1 MAAGVAGRRRSTTA
15 AKPELE
21 GVRGAPGEVERVPYE
36 DAAARQWRPVLEVVE
51 HVMVFDGGRV
61 APLPRVGGVDT
72 SGGGTGEVR
81 EERARAVAPD
91 QGHEEWAAMA
101 AAVVATTPAAA
112 GGAEHRGVEAA
123 AGDCEW
129 RRRPW
134 QAAVLVREGI
144 PDDEVV
150 A

>member
-1 MAAGVAGRRRSTTA
+1 
-15 AKPELE
+15 
-21 GVRGAPGEVERVPYE
+21 
-36 DAAARQWRPVLEVVE
+36 
-51 HVMVFDGGRV
+51 
-61 APLPRVGGVDT
+61 
-72 SGGGTGEVR
+72 
-81 EERARAVAPD
+81 
-91 QGHEEWAAMA
+91 MA

-112 GGAEHRGVEAA
+112 GSAEHRGVEAA